1 MTPTR
6 NALCGLLVI
15 ASALLVTGGCANREH
30 IRDDY
35 GERVRTF
42 QNKQRVYAHAASGGP
57 TGLDSEESSAIHKSY
72 RTGLGGKAGATP
84 RENRVL
90 ILGEAPNEGSK

>member
-1 MTPTR
+1 MTSTR

-15 ASALLVTGGCANREH
+15 AGALLALGCADREH

-35 GERVRTF
+35 GQRVREF
-42 QNKQRVYAHAASGGP
+42 QSKQRVYAHAASGGP

-72 RTGLGGKAGATP
+72 RTGLGGKAAATP
-84 RENRVL
+84 RDNRVL
-90 ILGEAPNEGSK
+90 ILGEAPNAGSK